1 MEPLAK
7 NEYRGG
13 IAVWTIVAG
22 IFAYAGISKYGV
34 LLAYL
39 NVSGYFCLLLA
50 GFITYKID
58 ERLDTK
64 IRSRSQDS
72 YSMSQRL
79 RFMKSVLSISIFV
92 ALIYLLFFIQP
103 DKLVIA
109 YFKGIPIEAFY
120 PCSNRPLDPE
130 IEKAAREIFR
140 LRDIDRF
147 DENFCS

>member
-1 MEPLAK
+1 M
-7 NEYRGG
+7 
-13 IAVWTIVAG
+13 IVAG

-50 GFITYKID
+50 GSITYKVD

-64 IRSRSQDS
+64 IRSRSRDS
-72 YSMSQRL
+72 HAMWQRL
-79 RFMKSVLSISIFV
+79 RFMKSVLSVSIFV
-92 ALIYLLFFIQP
+92 ALIYFLFFVQP
-103 DKLVIA
+103 DKLAIA

-130 IEKAAREIFR
+130 TEKAVREIFK
-140 LRDIDRF
+140 LREIDQF